1 MSVVKWVKFADYRKK
16 IQKNH
21 PSYQKKVEMFRRMYY
36 YYNKLKRNLQQK
48 GVFIM
53 DILVINAGSS
63 SLKFQLI
70 NMENEEV
77 LARVFVREL
86 VQMVASLLL
95 SHILVFRLR
104 TSHFL

>member
-21 PSYQKKVEMFRRMYY
+21 PSYQKKVEMFPRMYY

-77 LARVFVREL
+77 LAKGICERIG
-86 VQMVASLLL
+86 SDGSILLL